1 MIVPNIDYLVFVDV
15 TAGSDCGDLHGYV
28 GSEVEREPDDKPRR
42 PIGFRLPEREE
53 PREPGWM
60 LL

>member
-15 TAGSDCGDLHGYV
+15 TAGGDCGDLHGSI
-28 GSEVEREPDDKPRR
+28 GHEVERAPDDKPRR

-53 PREPGWM
+53 PREPSWM